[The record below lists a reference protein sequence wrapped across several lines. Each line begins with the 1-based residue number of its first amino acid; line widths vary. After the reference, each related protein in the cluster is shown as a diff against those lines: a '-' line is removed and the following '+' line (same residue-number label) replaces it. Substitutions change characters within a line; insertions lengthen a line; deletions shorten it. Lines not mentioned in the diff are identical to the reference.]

1 MDMKAKSS
9 PRIEPLPPEHT
20 PELADAFEGMR
31 KNLGFI
37 PNSMLILQ
45 RKPKI
50 ARALQQLTASI
61 WEPEGEV
68 DRRFK
73 RLVAHVA
80 SRAAGCQYC
89 MAHTAGGALHFGM
102 EERKLAEVWEFRT
115 SPLFSTAERV
125 ALDFA
130 IAAASQPNGVTDEMF
145 AEMRKHWSEGGIVEI
160 VAVISVFGFLNRWND
175 TMGTPLEEEPVHVG
189 EKYLAAHGWSA
200 GKHAR

>member
-1 MDMKAKSS
+1 MEMKTRPSA
-9 PRIEPLPPEHT
+9 RIEPLPREHT

-31 KNLGFI
+31 RNLGFI

-61 WEPEGEV
+61 WDPDGEV
-68 DRRFK
+68 DRGFK

-80 SRAAGCQYC
+80 SRTAGCQYC
-89 MAHTAGGALHFGM
+89 MAHTAGGALHFGI
-102 EERKLAEVWEFRT
+102 EERKLAAVWEFRT
-115 SPLFSTAERV
+115 SALFSEAERV

-130 IAAASQPNGVTDEMF
+130 IAAASVPNGVTDEMF
-145 AEMRKHWSEGGIVEI
+145 ARMRKHWSEGQIVEI
-160 VAVISVFGFLNRWND
+160 VAVIAAFGFLNRWND
-175 TMGTPLEEEPVHVG
+175 TMGTPLEEEPAHVG
-189 EKYLAAHGWSA
+189 EKFLASHGWSV